1 MQKKLRG
8 GYFIQL
14 KDLTARYVPQVPKK
28 YILIL
33 IQSIINI

>member
-14 KDLTARYVPQVPKK
+14 KDLLAKYVPQVLKK
-28 YILIL
+28 YILSL
-33 IQSIINI
+33 IQYIINI